1 MRPSL
6 DTASEQGAG
15 PGCLAPFVRVRLA
28 AFSGSDGFRG
38 AGHRGAVGRHRQ
50 MERPQL
56 VTCDTA
62 TRQVSRQVS
71 RRPSRFGRDGRYI
84 NNHGGRHIP
93 GTVTVTHDPR
103 RPSISSH
110 GDVTGCD
117 GPQISAT
124 ATITH
129 SS

>member
-28 AFSGSDGFRG
+28 AFSGSDGFRSGG

-50 MERPQL
+50 MKRPQL

-62 TRQVSRQVS
+62 SRDTSGLTTTVPFRSRRPLYKQS
-71 RRPSRFGRDGRYI
+71 RRPSHTRHSDRYTRANAI
-84 NNHGGRHIP
+84 VN
-93 GTVTVTHDPR
+93 
-103 RPSISSH
+103 
-110 GDVTGCD
+110 
-117 GPQISAT
+117 
-124 ATITH
+124 
-129 SS
+129 